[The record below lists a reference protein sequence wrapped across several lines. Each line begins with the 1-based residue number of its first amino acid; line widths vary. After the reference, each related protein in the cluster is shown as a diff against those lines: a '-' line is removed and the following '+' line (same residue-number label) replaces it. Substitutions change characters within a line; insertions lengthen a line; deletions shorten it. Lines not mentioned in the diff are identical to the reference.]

1 MRRISVRDY
10 LVPGTALACLGG
22 ALLGGGAYAYYAFYC
37 LAGVVALSA
46 IWLRSIAG
54 SLRLTYTAERLRL
67 TAGEASVL
75 ELRLA
80 NDGFLPVPWVQF
92 NDPTLARWI
101 RLPLPGELSGDGRH
115 RGRGWP
121 APTRTFIR
129 LPHQFWW
136 LGPLSSRL
144 CYCLATRLARGHYR
158 LGPMTVETR
167 DPLGIF
173 TCRQQVGSRFAVTVY
188 PAIRPLPGLSLPAGQ
203 SFGAFRTRQRARE
216 DLSSLAQIRPFRPGD
231 SPKLIHWKV
240 SARRRELHVR
250 EYERTTTVQLM
261 LFVDLFQQAERQVAG
276 GMTSTDLA
284 AEIAASLAYHA
295 WERGHE
301 FGLVGHGDRRHW
313 LAPGK
318 GAARFQHL
326 LETLARMQA
335 EGQVPLGEVLR
346 RESRQLLPGS
356 TVVAVT
362 PCLDLALAETLRRL
376 RARRFTVMLIWIR
389 AGDQDAAPEEQA
401 LALHLR
407 GQGVRVY
414 ELRDGDA
421 LSVGAGSEPAPT
433 AGMRS
438 RLSSRPPEVLART

>member
-10 LVPGTALACLGG
+10 LVPGTALACLGA

-37 LAGVVALSA
+37 LAGVVALSGM
-46 IWLRSIAG
+46 WLYAVAG

-92 NDPTLARWI
+92 SDPSIARWI
-101 RLPLPGELSGDGRH
+101 RLPLPGELPGDGRH
-115 RGRGWP
+115 RGKGWP

-158 LGPMTVETR
+158 LGPMIIETR

-188 PAIRPLPGLSLPAGQ
+188 PAIHPLSGLSLPAGQ
-203 SFGAFRTRQRARE
+203 SFGALRTRQRARE
-216 DLSSLAQIRPFRPGD
+216 DLSSLAQVRPFRTGD

-240 SARRRELHVR
+240 SARRGELHVR
-250 EYERTTTVQLM
+250 DYERTTTVQLM
-261 LFVDLFQQAERQVAG
+261 LFVDLFEPAERQLSG

-284 AEIAASLAYHA
+284 AEVAASLAYHA
-295 WERGHE
+295 WERGYE
-301 FGLVGHGDRRHW
+301 FGLMGQGDRRHS

-326 LETLARMQA
+326 LEALARMQA
-335 EGQVPLGEVLR
+335 EGQVPLGEVVR

-356 TVVAVT
+356 TVTAIT
-362 PCLDLALAETLRRL
+362 PCLDLALAETLGRL
-376 RARRFTVMLIWIR
+376 CARRFTVMLIWIR
-389 AGDQDAAPEEQA
+389 AGDQDAAANERG

-407 GQGVRVY
+407 DQGVRIY

-421 LSVGAGSEPAPT
+421 LG
-433 AGMRS
+433 
-438 RLSSRPPEVLART
+438 EVLGGKDAVSGQRRAGGRRRY